1 MMRAFDP
8 MIPNQKPPGRRSG
21 RSLAGLSA
29 LLFAS
34 AGVGCGVPEYRLN
47 IDTLPAAAVELA
59 VIAYVFPEQGP
70 AVSVSL
76 SPIGLKDER
85 QDVSVG
91 LDLQGQVSDQPAE
104 FSVAAKDAS
113 GCIVATGA
121 TERVQRRTGDVVR
134 DVPLHMQPKSD
145 LAAPGACMTTRPVI
159 LSAERVQR
167 GLWHAQDFQLI
178 LHGWNW
184 SQQYSP
190 QVRSTGAIFCDSLPP
205 PQPEQPT
212 YPLCAALDCQG
223 SCTTEPLSGRLC
235 KTNCLMKTSSVQRGG
250 SRIDASVSA
259 PAGLSKDASN
269 SVLSQPLV
277 IRLEPAADAFGT
289 YDERPP
295 R

>member
-1 MMRAFDP
+1 MTPD
-8 MIPNQKPPGRRSG
+8 QKPHRWRGGRR
-21 RSLAGLSA
+21 LAGLSA

-47 IDTLPAAAVELA
+47 IDTLPAEAVELA
-59 VIAYVFPEQGP
+59 IIAYVYPEQGP
-70 AVSVSL
+70 AVSVAL
-76 SPIGLKDER
+76 NPIGLKDER
-85 QDVSVG
+85 QDVSFG
-91 LDLQGQVSDQPAE
+91 LDLQGKVSDQPAE

-134 DVPLHMQPKSD
+134 DVPLHMQPTSG
-145 LAAPGACMTTRPVI
+145 LAAAGACKTTQPVI

-184 SQQYSP
+184 SKQYWP
-190 QVRSTGAIFCDSLPP
+190 QVRSTGAIFCDPQPMPP
-205 PQPEQPT
+205 PPPGQPT
-212 YPLCAALDCQG
+212 YPLCDTLTCSPVECARESLTDR
-223 SCTTEPLSGRLC
+223 PC
-235 KTNCLMKTSSVQRGG
+235 KKDCLMTTSSVQRGG
-250 SRIDASVSA
+250 SRIDVSVSA
-259 PAGLSKDASN
+259 PDGLSKDAAN

-277 IRLEPAADAFGT
+277 IRLEPGADAFGT

-295 R
+295 MPPK